1 MSLFLLM
8 LPDKGLDCFVL
19 FKKNPSLQVAL
30 LELRCCFKYMCC
42 DPVEINLSKLLGIF
56 LL

>member
-1 MSLFLLM
+1 M